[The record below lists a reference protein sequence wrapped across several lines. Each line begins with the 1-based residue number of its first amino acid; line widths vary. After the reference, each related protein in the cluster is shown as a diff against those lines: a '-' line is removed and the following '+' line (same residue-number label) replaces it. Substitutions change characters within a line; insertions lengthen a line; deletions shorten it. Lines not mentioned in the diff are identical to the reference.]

1 MSSTENAGD
10 ASDAPRT
17 TDAPHTAGPTGT
29 AVPAPA
35 PAPTAPAPALGPAPG
50 AGSAPAPGAVVNGGI
65 SFWYAREG
73 LPAPREPL
81 PGDASADV
89 VIVGG
94 GYTGLWT
101 AYYLKKAAP
110 FLRITVLERKFCGY
124 GASGR
129 NGGWL
134 YNGIAGRDR
143 YARLHGHEAAVRL
156 QGAMNDT
163 VAEVVRVAAEEGID
177 ADVHQGGVLE
187 VACTPAQ
194 LARLRAFHET
204 ELSYGEKDR
213 EFHGARETA
222 ERVRVADAVGSS
234 WTPHGARLHPAKLVT
249 GLAAAVEAL
258 GVTVHESTPVTGIRP
273 KHAVTPYGTVRA
285 PYVLRC
291 TEGFTASLKGQR
303 RTWLPM
309 NSSMIATEPLTAEQW
324 ESVGWEGRETLGDMA
339 HAYMYAQRTADGRIA
354 LGGRGRPYRFGSRT
368 DDDGR
373 TQAATVG
380 ALREVLLRRFPQ
392 LAGVGVAHAWS
403 GVLGVPR
410 DWCAT
415 VALDRSTGLGWAG
428 GYVGSG
434 VATANLAA
442 RTLRDL
448 VQRDSGQ
455 SGATDL
461 TALPW
466 VDHKVRKWEPEPLRW
481 LGVHGMYA
489 TYRAADRR
497 EATTHAAQSS
507 RIARVA
513 DRVAGR

>member
-1 MSSTENAGD
+1 MSS
-10 ASDAPRT
+10 S
-17 TDAPHTAGPTGT
+17 
-29 AVPAPA
+29 VS
-35 PAPTAPAPALGPAPG
+35 G
-50 AGSAPAPGAVVNGGI
+50 AVNGGI
-65 SFWYAREG
+65 SFWYADDG
-73 LPAPREPL
+73 LPEVREPL
-81 PGDASADV
+81 AGDASADV

-101 AYYLKKAAP
+101 AYYLKKAVP
-110 FLRITVLERKFCGY
+110 FLRITVLEQKFCGY

-143 YARLHGHEAAVRL
+143 YAKLHGHEAAVRL
-156 QGAMNDT
+156 QRAMNDT
-163 VAEVVRVAAEEGID
+163 VDEVARAVTEEGFD
-177 ADVHQGGVLE
+177 AGLHKGGVLE
-187 VACTPAQ
+187 VARTPAQ
-194 LARLRAFHET
+194 LARLKAFHEH
-204 ELSYGEKDR
+204 ELAYGEKDR
-213 EFHGARETA
+213 ELFGARETA
-222 ERVRVADAVGSS
+222 ERVKIADAVGST
-234 WTPHGARLHPAKLVT
+234 WTPHGARLHPVKLVK

-258 GVTVHESTPVTGIRP
+258 GVTIHELTPVTEIRP

-291 TEGFTASLKGQR
+291 TEGFTAALKGQK

-309 NSSMIATEPLTAEQW
+309 NSSMIATEPLTREQW
-324 ESVGWEGRETLGDMA
+324 ESVGWGGGETLGDMA

-354 LGGRGRPYRFGSRT
+354 LGGRGVPYRFGSRT
-368 DDDGR
+368 DNDGR
-373 TQAATVG
+373 TQDATVE
-380 ALREVLLRRFPQ
+380 ALRAILVRFFPQ
-392 LAGVGVAHAWS
+392 LAPVRIEHAWS

-415 VALDRSTGLGWAG
+415 VTLDRSTGLGWAG

-448 VQRDSGQ
+448 VQQDSGQ
-455 SGATDL
+455 GGRTEL

-466 VDHKVRKWEPEPLRW
+466 VGHKVRKWEPEPLRW
-481 LGVHGMYA
+481 LGVHGLYA

-497 EATTHAAQSS
+497 EHTANTAESS
-507 RIARVA
+507 KLARFA
-513 DRVAGR
+513 DRVTGRH

>member
-1 MSSTENAGD
+1 MSS
-10 ASDAPRT
+10 S
-17 TDAPHTAGPTGT
+17 H
-29 AVPAPA
+29 
-35 PAPTAPAPALGPAPG
+35 PG
-50 AGSAPAPGAVVNGGI
+50 AAPVNGGI
-65 SFWYAREG
+65 SYWYADDG
-73 LPAPREPL
+73 LPDSREPL
-81 PGDASADV
+81 DGDANADV

-110 FLRITVLERKFCGY
+110 FLRITVLEQKFCGY

-143 YARLHGHEAAVRL
+143 YAALHGHDAAVRL
-156 QGAMNDT
+156 QQAMNET
-163 VAEVVRVAAEEGID
+163 VTEVVETARAEKID
-177 ADVHQGGVLE
+177 ADIHHGGVLE
-187 VACTPAQ
+187 VAYTPAQ
-194 LARLRAFHET
+194 LARLKSFHAA

-213 EFHGARETA
+213 TLHGARETA
-222 ERVRVADAVGSS
+222 NRVRVAGAVGST
-234 WTPHGARLHPAKLVT
+234 WTPHGARLHPVKLLK
-249 GLAAAVEAL
+249 GLARAVETL
-258 GVTVHESTPVTGIRP
+258 GVTIHESTPVTEIKP

-309 NSSMIATEPLTAEQW
+309 NSSMIATEPLTPEQW
-324 ESVGWEGRETLGDMA
+324 ESIGWEGRETLGDMA

-354 LGGRGRPYRFGSRT
+354 LGGRGVPYRFGSKT
-368 DDDGR
+368 DNDGR
-373 TQAATVG
+373 TQARTIE
-380 ALREVLLRRFPQ
+380 ALHEILTRFFPQ
-392 LAGVGVAHAWS
+392 LAGVGIAHAWS

-415 VALDRSTGLGWAG
+415 VTLDRSTGLGWAG

-448 VQRDSGQ
+448 VQQDSGQ
-455 SGATDL
+455 SGPTDL
-461 TALPW
+461 TTLPW
-466 VDHKVRKWEPEPLRW
+466 VDHKVRKWEPEPFRW

-489 TYRAADRR
+489 TYAAADRR
-497 EATTHAAQSS
+497 ELTTHTTDASRLARTAN
-507 RIARVA
+507 RIA
-513 DRVAGR
+513 GRH